1 MAVPERL
8 LYIEVIVVSINP
20 DLISWPFYSMWVAL
34 WRWSLMEVP
43 LYCSKLGKL
52 WCSCDQKKRIVV
64 MLVLM
69 LISVEN
75 PIVSSTIDKYR

>member
-1 MAVPERL
+1 
-8 LYIEVIVVSINP
+8 
-20 DLISWPFYSMWVAL
+20 
-34 WRWSLMEVP
+34 MEVP

-75 PIVSSTIDKYR
+75 PIVSSTRQIDEVLQFMYICKCILCRIDCITKSTR